1 MEVGRAEARTQ
12 IYGLI
17 VLKEHID
24 SGWKLE
30 ERSCG
35 DKWLDSEFILKVE
48 ATGFTLGQMYVTEKK
63 RSHM

>member
-35 DKWLDSEFILKVE
+35 DKWL
-48 ATGFTLGQMYVTEKK
+48 GLGGNYVLLVISP
-63 RSHM
+63 RVSSHHENPF